1 MTDKHQSGKEDP
13 RKGRD
18 ENLKNALIR
27 MYLEN
32 CIYKNEYPR
41 NVKRFRDRKRHP
53 RSYLRGKQ
61 TDNESKLIH
70 GNMRNARN
78 QPFLTL

>member
-1 MTDKHQSGKEDP
+1 
-13 RKGRD
+13 
-18 ENLKNALIR
+18 

-53 RSYLRGKQ
+53 RSYLRGKL

-70 GNMRNARN
+70 GKHEKREEPTVFNAIETEG
-78 QPFLTL
+78 QTKKSAGWMPWH